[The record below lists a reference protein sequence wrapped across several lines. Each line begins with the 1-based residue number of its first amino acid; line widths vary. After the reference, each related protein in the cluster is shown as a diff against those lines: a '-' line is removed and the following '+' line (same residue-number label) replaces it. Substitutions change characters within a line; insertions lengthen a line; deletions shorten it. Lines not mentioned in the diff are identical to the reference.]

1 MSAFASLEKSL
12 DELFVKNG
20 PALPVGFKKW
30 LVKYLP
36 WRTVVSGVLTLLAT
50 LSLWNAGHR
59 VNELVDYAN
68 QISQTYGGGT
78 VTAAKLGAGY
88 WLALVT
94 LGIEAILYIAAF
106 PALRQHKKSGWDLMF
121 YALLV
126 NLVYGFF
133 AIFTTYAGVGNFI
146 GSIIGAAIGGYFL
159 FQIRASY
166 TGSKTSAPAKK
177 A

>member
-20 PALPVGFKKW
+20 PKLPEGFKKW

-36 WRTVVSGVLTLLAT
+36 WITVIIGVLTLLAT
-50 LSLWNAGHR
+50 LSLWRAGHT

-68 QISQTYGGGT
+68 QLSQAYGGES
-78 VTAAKLGAGY
+78 VSASKLGVGY
-88 WLALVT
+88 WLALIT
-94 LGIEAILYIAAF
+94 LAAEAILYIAAF

-126 NLVYGFF
+126 NVAYGFF
-133 AIFTTYAGVGNFI
+133 AIFTSYAGVGNFI
-146 GSIIGAAIGGYFL
+146 GSLIGAAIGGYFL
-159 FQIRASY
+159 FQIRSSY
-166 TGSKTSAPAKK
+166 TKSKAATPAKK